1 MSGKT
6 GWTLGIETSTREGG
20 IALAFAGEVRE
31 FRSLGPVS
39 QRHAQTLFVEIDH
52 LTKQHGLK
60 PSDLSCIAVSIGP
73 GSFTGLRIGVVASKT
88 LAYALKCEL
97 KPIDTF
103 LAVAERSPIDVTSVT
118 VIGDAQRGDLF
129 VGRYR
134 RDERANWQREAEIEI
149 VDLAEFLA
157 GLSES
162 ETVSGPGVARYE
174 QDLSKRCRLI
184 DSGLRMPSAES
195 ICRLASR
202 EDIPSTDFWS
212 LEPFY
217 LRKSAAEEKWE
228 QTHSD

>member
-20 IALAFAGEVRE
+20 IALAFAGEIRE
-31 FRSLGPVS
+31 SRSLGPVS
-39 QRHAQTLFVEIDH
+39 QRHAQTLFVEIDR
-52 LTKQHGLK
+52 LTRQHGLK
-60 PSDLSCIAVSIGP
+60 PSDLSCVAVSIGP
-73 GSFTGLRIGVVASKT
+73 GSFTGLRIGVVAAKT

-103 LAVAERSPIDVTSVT
+103 LAVAERSPIEVTSVT
-118 VIGDAQRGDLF
+118 VIGDAQRGGLF

-134 RDERANWQREAEIEI
+134 RDEHANWHRESEIEI

-157 GLSES
+157 GLSET
-162 ETVSGPGVARYE
+162 ETVSGPGVTRYE
-174 QDLSKRCRLI
+174 QEIGKQCHLTEPN
-184 DSGLRMPSAES
+184 LRMPVAEAV
-195 ICRLASR
+195 CRLASR
-202 EDIPSTDFWS
+202 EDIASTDFWS